1 VQVSKTSGRSLL
13 VNFTDSNG
21 DPKGVKALII
31 TVKLKAVIF
40 TAKWGELFTSFVLQR
55 PNGDLHR
62 FPSDQCETSTAGD
75 TPAGVVCCLACRQ
88 VRRYPLKR
96 EPNRQRIP
104 VVTDIRLSQ

>member
-1 VQVSKTSGRSLL
+1 MQVSKTSGRSLL

-31 TVKLKAVIF
+31 TVKLKAVI
-40 TAKWGELFTSFVLQR
+40 FTSFVLQR